1 MILLRSD
8 LSQLQRTPKAFRCGF
23 VIRELLLQLT
33 DDRVEKMM
41 RLDQLAT
48 GHRCDAVE
56 RRLCAMH
63 VGHSNRA
70 V

>member
-1 MILLRSD
+1 MMLLRSD
-8 LSQLQRTPKAFRCGF
+8 LSQLQRPPKAFRRGF

-33 DDRVEKMM
+33 DDSVEKMM

-48 GHRCDAVE
+48 GHRFDGVE
-56 RRLCAMH
+56 RRLCALH
-63 VGHSNRA
+63 VGDSNCA